1 MFREF
6 FRWWFGQ
13 LSELLPE
20 RWRGATSGG
29 GDALLICPTG
39 PHCDGTEAVVVS
51 LRRSGRETPL
61 GRFGL
66 AASALG
72 DIPRPSGKPAV
83 LRVGE
88 SDVLGKTLS
97 LPLAAERQLD
107 QVLAF
112 EMDRETPFKP
122 DELFWTH
129 RIDRRD
135 RQTGQLFVRLLL
147 LPRARLERLLA
158 ALEHAGIVP
167 RWAEI
172 AAGPDRGCRLTLG
185 AGNRQ
190 SHDGVR
196 GRLLWPAAACCALLA
211 LGAIVTPF
219 ARQAAALSDIEGKIA
234 AAREITA
241 EAEKLRRETERLSG
255 SADLVENERAKTGRP
270 LLVLAELTRLLPDD
284 SYLTEFTQQQRKLTV
299 SGRSAGASRL
309 IGALAAGD
317 RLRNPAFTAPVT
329 RIEATR
335 SEIFTITAEVA
346 P

>member
-29 GDALLICPTG
+29 GDALLISPTG

-51 LRRSGRETPL
+51 LRRNGRETPLGRFRAPPSAPRGDARLISPPGPHCGGTEAVVVSLRRNGRETPL

-97 LPLAAERQLD
+97 LPLAAERQLE

-135 RQTGQLFVRLLL
+135 RQTGQIG
-147 LPRARLERLLA
+147 RA
-158 ALEHAGIVP
+158 HV
-167 RWAEI
+167 
-172 AAGPDRGCRLTLG
+172 
-185 AGNRQ
+185 
-190 SHDGVR
+190 
-196 GRLLWPAAACCALLA
+196 
-211 LGAIVTPF
+211 
-219 ARQAAALSDIEGKIA
+219 
-234 AAREITA
+234 
-241 EAEKLRRETERLSG
+241 
-255 SADLVENERAKTGRP
+255 
-270 LLVLAELTRLLPDD
+270 
-284 SYLTEFTQQQRKLTV
+284 
-299 SGRSAGASRL
+299 
-309 IGALAAGD
+309 
-317 RLRNPAFTAPVT
+317 
-329 RIEATR
+329 
-335 SEIFTITAEVA
+335 
-346 P
+346 